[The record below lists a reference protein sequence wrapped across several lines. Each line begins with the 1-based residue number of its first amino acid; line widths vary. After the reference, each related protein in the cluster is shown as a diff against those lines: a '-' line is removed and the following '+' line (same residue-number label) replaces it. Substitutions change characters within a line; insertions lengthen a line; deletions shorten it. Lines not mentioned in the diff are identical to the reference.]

1 MTWKYHQD
9 VIEESTDLA
18 LVYNNVKQLLK
29 KGGLSDTEKK
39 EQQQL
44 VKLFSISEDGKKG
57 APLMQN
63 YNVEAGDVSFGQLN
77 KLLDLSARGWY
88 ADNDQQ
94 AKESF
99 VKAVR
104 YMLNQGFAWE
114 AAWAPITTMGTRSGI
129 FSVLSGGWK
138 DVLRANNL
146 WEDARKRLP
155 TGVACRKQD
164 NLLIT

>member
-1 MTWKYHQD
+1 MSS
-9 VIEESTDLA
+9 EESTDLA

-104 YMLNQGFAWE
+104 YMLNQGFAWGSG
-114 AAWAPITTMGTRSGI
+114 MGTNHHYGYQIRDI
-129 FSVLSGGWK
+129 FGAVW
-138 DVLRANNL
+138 
-146 WEDARKRLP
+146 WMEDSA
-155 TGVACRKQD
+155 
-164 NLLIT
+164 